1 MHEATLCLDSLA
13 ALPPAGRDQG
23 QAKEA
28 SPANWPRSPDAA
40 DLTALGI
47 FCSSP
52 LCGRLDEAT
61 MTTPFQTEAWTE
73 YAIGVIILFLRIFA
87 RWKVVGFKWQG
98 DDYFTIGVLIF
109 WTAELSMLEL
119 IGQYGTNIG
128 IYDNI
133 GATLSKEQI
142 RRYEIG
148 SKCLLAGWTCY
159 VTLIWCLK
167 ACMLFFYNRITLGL
181 AQQKAVKITAV
192 LCVLAYI
199 AVIAVIYGH
208 CTPVHKN
215 WQVYPYPGDNCS
227 KDIPNYLAIVTT
239 NMSTDFMILCIPIPL
254 LWKVKIPLRR
264 KLLIGL
270 LLCSGIFIMTATLLR
285 CLLSLKDI
293 NGINTST
300 IWAIRETFVGIVAVN
315 ASCIKPLFSASRW
328 LRSSKNGSSNK
339 MSNQY
344 AYGNNSYQL
353 SSQLERSQGGFLSNK
368 STKRVQ
374 TENSSEEMIVKDFDT
389 YRNDVSVGVDVSNG
403 GKSSFGEG
411 MLTDGIH
418 VTTTY
423 EVTPSR
429 RDEYDV

>member
-1 MHEATLCLDSLA
+1 
-13 ALPPAGRDQG
+13 
-23 QAKEA
+23 
-28 SPANWPRSPDAA
+28 
-40 DLTALGI
+40 
-47 FCSSP
+47 
-52 LCGRLDEAT
+52 

-87 RWKVVGFKWQG
+87 RWKTVGFRWQG

-128 IYDNI
+128 IYDDI
-133 GATLSKEQI
+133 GATLSPEQI

-167 ACMLFFYNRITLGL
+167 ACMLFFYNRITLTGVVTRLGL

-192 LCVLAYI
+192 ICVLAYI
-199 AVIAVIYGH
+199 AMIAVIYGH
-208 CTPVHKN
+208 CTPVRKN
-215 WQVYPYPGDNCS
+215 WQVYPYPGDQCTI
-227 KDIPNYLAIVTT
+227 DVANYLAIVTT

-264 KLLIGL
+264 KLLIAL
-270 LLCSGIFIMTATLLR
+270 LLCSGVFIMTATLLR

-315 ASCIKPLFSASRW
+315 ASCIKPLFSSSTW
-328 LRSSKNGSSNK
+328 LRSANGSSSNNK
-339 MSNQY
+339 KSSRS
-344 AYGNNSYQL
+344 AYGTTDSYQL
-353 SSQLERSQGGFLSNK
+353 SSTLGKKPQNK
-368 STKRVQ
+368 FHNRTD
-374 TENSSEEMIVKDFDT
+374 NSSEEMIVDKDFNSH
-389 YRNDVSVGVDVSNG
+389 YKNDVTVGTG
-403 GKSSFGEG
+403 GDGFASGMKS
-411 MLTDGIH
+411 DGIH

-429 RDEYDV
+429 EFDV